1 MHIWGSHSGCP
12 FVVLEVEKLKTVAVE
27 KARENF
33 EKAKEKAEALRA
45 KLDAAEK
52 HLKRCE
58 AVLIESE
65 NAEYVRIVREMNISI
80 AELREIRK
88 GRMPMEVFL
97 DKTDEEDIRKND
109 EDNGAVSQDGE
120 KKEGQEDQI
129 ETGWDGESADING
142 EEMV

>member
-1 MHIWGSHSGCP
+1 M
-12 FVVLEVEKLKTVAVE
+12 
-27 KARENF
+27 
-33 EKAKEKAEALRA
+33 
-45 KLDAAEK
+45 
-52 HLKRCE
+52 
-58 AVLIESE
+58 VLIESE

-88 GRMPMEVFL
+88 GRMPMEVIL

-120 KKEGQEDQI
+120 KKEEQEDQI

>member
-1 MHIWGSHSGCP
+1 M
-12 FVVLEVEKLKTVAVE
+12 KTVAVE
-27 KARENF
+27 KARENY
-33 EKAKEKAEALRA
+33 EKAKERAEALRA

-52 HLKRCE
+52 HLKTCE

-88 GRMPMEVFL
+88 GRMPMEVIL

-120 KKEGQEDQI
+120 KKEGRGDQI
-129 ETGWDGESADING
+129 KAGWDGQSTDLNG
-142 EEMV
+142 EETV

>member
-1 MHIWGSHSGCP
+1 MKITS
-12 FVVLEVEKLKTVAVE
+12 VD
-27 KARENF
+27 KARDNY
-33 EKAKEKAEALRA
+33 KRAKERTEALRA

-88 GRMPMEVFL
+88 GRMPMEVIL
-97 DKTDEEDIRKND
+97 DKTDEEDIREND